1 MKTLEEKEYILEEIE
16 RLGDAGKYEEQ
27 GKKFLEYTETTLSV
41 VECVPQTAPIWAED
55 GKHGIKYAI
64 TLKNSRYSYTFD
76 YWGSIHDR
84 EMLSIAE
91 QVESRLNSSSPQF
104 FQLKDFLQE
113 NGFPIGMTAIGFRA
127 VEKTREAIK
136 PTAYDILACLDVLYS
151 DTFDDFCSDF
161 GYDTDSI
168 KAEKIYKS
176 MQEQDRALRKLFTMD
191 EIDLLNMI

>member
-76 YWGSIHDR
+76 YWGSI
-84 EMLSIAE
+84 
-91 QVESRLNSSSPQF
+91 
-104 FQLKDFLQE
+104 
-113 NGFPIGMTAIGFRA
+113 

-136 PTAYDILACLDVLYS
+136 PTAYDVLACLDVLYS